1 MKDFP
6 QINKNLATNS
16 QKLGQA
22 APEQMKAFYGFG
34 KTVYA
39 DGALSPKVKELIALC
54 LGVAAHCDGCLAHH
68 AAACLKHGATREEVV
83 EALLV
88 AMHMGG
94 GPSMVYA
101 TDALLSYDQAVAAKE
116 A

>member
-1 MKDFP
+1 M
-6 QINKNLATNS
+6 
-16 QKLGQA
+16 
-22 APEQMKAFYGFG
+22 
-34 KTVYA
+34 
-39 DGALSPKVKELIALC
+39 
-54 LGVAAHCDGCLAHH
+54 
-68 AAACLKHGATREEVV
+68 LKHGATREEVV

-101 TDALLSYDQAVAAKE
+101 TDALLSYDQAVAATG